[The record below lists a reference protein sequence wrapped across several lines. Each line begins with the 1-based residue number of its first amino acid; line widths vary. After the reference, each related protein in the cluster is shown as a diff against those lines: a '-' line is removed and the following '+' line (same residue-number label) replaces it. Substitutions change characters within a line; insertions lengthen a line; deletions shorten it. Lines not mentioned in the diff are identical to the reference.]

1 MNDEI
6 ETYLSIS
13 PNKFEIYLFDKK
25 NLLNT
30 YKEKIEIN
38 SNKDEIDYNLLI
50 NFLEK
55 NIFKIEKL
63 IGKFIKNIN
72 LILHHKKILNL
83 NLGIKKKNYN
93 QIINKKHLESI
104 LIEAKD
110 LFNETYQDKQI
121 MHMVINK
128 YIVNDKYYTKL
139 EKDLVSDFLCIEME
153 FISVPNSFASDI
165 SRILEKYQIK
175 IVKYFDYNYIE
186 NLFLE
191 KDIELSHM
199 VFKLQNGFNENEVIL
214 VPKNLKKVG
223 FFERFFQ
230 LFS

>member
-83 NLGIKKKNYN
+83 SLGIKKKNYN
-93 QIINKKHLESI
+93 QIINQKHLESI

-121 MHMVINK
+121 VHMVINK

-139 EKDLVSDFLCIEME
+139 EKDLVSDFLCIEIE
-153 FISVPNSFASDI
+153 FISVPKSLASEI

-191 KDIELSHM
+191 KDIELSHK

>member
-25 NLLNT
+25 NLLNM

-63 IGKFIKNIN
+63 IGKFIKNIY
-72 LILHHKKILNL
+72 LILNHKKVLNL
-83 NLGIKKKNYN
+83 SLGIKKKNYN

-121 MHMVINK
+121 VHMVINK

-175 IVKYFDYNYIE
+175 IVKYFDYNYVE